1 MTAFFFLFFLT
12 TTWIYTR
19 CKQEN
24 QNQNH
29 SGKPECM
36 AYHRGQNST
45 FEFDVVVYNFYLDL
59 QLNIQVS
66 YFSTLLVDLT
76 LFVSRFNFVVRII
89 QHSSLR
95 NSTFNFQKYPTPSQ
109 SMRVSVGSAN
119 YQITPLV
126 GASKGSSLHHGNFDW
141 GLPLSALTVR
151 GRRLF
156 TWVLKQESIQRRM
169 LF

>member
-1 MTAFFFLFFLT
+1 MSRDKNFSRFYQIIFLT
-12 TTWIYTR
+12 SLEAPKKEQALLQSPAFHPTLL
-19 CKQEN
+19 
-24 QNQNH
+24 
-29 SGKPECM
+29 M

-76 LFVSRFNFVVRII
+76 LFVSRFNFVVRSI

-95 NSTFNFQKYPTPSQ
+95 NSTFNFRKYPTASQ

-119 YQITPLV
+119 YQNTPLV
-126 GASKGSSLHHGNFDW
+126 GASKGRSLH
-141 GLPLSALTVR
+141 PR
-151 GRRLF
+151 
-156 TWVLKQESIQRRM
+156 Q
-169 LF
+169 

>member
-1 MTAFFFLFFLT
+1 
-12 TTWIYTR
+12 
-19 CKQEN
+19 
-24 QNQNH
+24 
-29 SGKPECM
+29 M

-76 LFVSRFNFVVRII
+76 LFVSRFNFVVRSI

-95 NSTFNFQKYPTPSQ
+95 NSTFNFRKYPTASQ

-126 GASKGSSLHHGNFDW
+126 GARKGSSLHHNIYMNVVVWD
-141 GLPLSALTVR
+141 LSEYEYIPEYILIPKYPKRTR
-151 GRRLF
+151 PKLSKSLYR
-156 TWVLKQESIQRRM
+156 E
-169 LF
+169 